1 MTWRL
6 RVTHSTGYTYDTEVV
21 ASYNEARLTPIR
33 VPRQFI
39 LDTSIDIYPPARQ
52 NRYTDYWG
60 SQVTSFDIHV
70 PHSALEVTATS
81 VIDTRDAAPAPTTG
95 MTWERLADEKVTD
108 PNVEF
113 LAPTPLTTL
122 ARELTEP
129 AVEEVI
135 GMSLPDAVV
144 ALGGIVHEHVTYTP
158 GSTGVKTSAA
168 QAWELGEG
176 VCQDIAHSTL
186 SLLRAAGIPGRYV
199 SGYFASK
206 DDADVGEV
214 VLGESHAWVEA
225 WIGGWWGWDPTN
237 GIGIGERHVVVARGR
252 DYGDVPPLKG
262 VMAGGASQALGVTV
276 EVTRLA

>member
-6 RVTHSTGYTYDTEVV
+6 RVTHATGYRYDAEVV

-33 VPRQFI
+33 VPQQFI

-52 NRYTDYWG
+52 YLYTDYWG
-60 SQVTSFDIHV
+60 AQVTAFDIHQ
-70 PHSALEVTATS
+70 PHSSLEVTATS
-81 VIDTRDAAPAPTTG
+81 VIDTRNAIDPPRAD
-95 MTWERLADEKVTD
+95 LAWADLQTDKVTD
-108 PNVEF
+108 AHVEF
-113 LAPTPLTTL
+113 LTPTALTTL
-122 ARELTEP
+122 DP
-129 AVEEVI
+129 EVTGAALVQVAGRGVAETVTAI
-135 GMSLPDAVV
+135 GGLVHDHV
-144 ALGGIVHEHVTYTP
+144 AYTP

-186 SLLRAAGIPGRYV
+186 ALLRAAGIPSRYV
-199 SGYFASK
+199 SGYFASRE
-206 DDADVGEV
+206 DAEVGEV

-237 GIGIGERHVVVARGR
+237 LIGIGERHVVIARGR

-262 VMAGGASQALGVTV
+262 VYAGGASQALGVAV